1 MCSDIWL
8 RRKRK
13 NVVVNK
19 ERFGKK
25 EKIRKSGSLFLIFS
39 PVGKV
44 L

>member
-13 NVVVNK
+13 NVVVSK

-25 EKIRKSGSLFLIFS
+25 KRVEKSGVSS
-39 PVGKV
+39 
-44 L
+44 